1 MLEAPSVMPSSAS
14 SSSESSSSESIIA
27 SPQPVPDLLISAG
40 LEDLAEMTE
49 VGVAQDTVNP
59 VEMVPRANTSAGL
72 FLYIFWCHVTNF
84 VEFDIGCTGAYDGS
98 DVDAGLRQMVQ
109 RQSSAGVVD
118 GDEGQIIDCLEH
130 IRQCIFF
137 TFVVFDLV
145 SDCADSCFNEGLFE

>member
-1 MLEAPSVMPSSAS
+1 
-14 SSSESSSSESIIA
+14 
-27 SPQPVPDLLISAG
+27 
-40 LEDLAEMTE
+40 
-49 VGVAQDTVNP
+49 
-59 VEMVPRANTSAGL
+59 
-72 FLYIFWCHVTNF
+72 
-84 VEFDIGCTGAYDGS
+84 
-98 DVDAGLRQMVQ
+98 MVQ

>member
-72 FLYIFWCHVTNF
+72 FLYIF
-84 VEFDIGCTGAYDGS
+84 
-98 DVDAGLRQMVQ
+98 
-109 RQSSAGVVD
+109 
-118 GDEGQIIDCLEH
+118 
-130 IRQCIFF
+130 
-137 TFVVFDLV
+137 
-145 SDCADSCFNEGLFE
+145 